1 MNRYFLVDFENV
13 SDDGLNGFKELSSED
28 TVIVMY
34 TDKACKIRVEF
45 VQALNEKKSRAAF
58 RFMKVTSGNQA
69 LDMQLATFL
78 GSMIP
83 AEGSGTEYVIVSKDK
98 GYNHIIQFWNEREPQ
113 IRIRLKKSIR
123 DAIHENAEES
133 EETPGPVTEKKPA
146 EKKTAAKKTTEKKPA
161 AGRKTVKKETVPEEK
176 PVSNDTALKPEK
188 APEHQGQEQKTAL
201 KPQENG
207 GKGQEKTRL
216 NAAVQRILSD
226 AKYDTAVIAFVAS
239 YAVKLYGTE
248 NAKRSTYTGII
259 RQYGQKEGLQ
269 IYNLIK
275 KEL

>member
-13 SDDGLNGFKELSSED
+13 SDDGLNGFKELTGTD

-45 VQALNEKKSRAAF
+45 VEALNARKTRASF
-58 RFMKVTSGNQA
+58 RFMKVASGNQA

-83 AEGSGTEYVIVSKDK
+83 GEGNGTEYVIVSKDK
-98 GYNHIIQFWNEREPQ
+98 GYNHIIQFWNNREPE

-123 DAIHENAEES
+123 DALHENAEET
-133 EETPGPVTEKKPA
+133 EEAAPAPAPEKKPA
-146 EKKTAAKKTTEKKPA
+146 EKKPAARRKTEKKEPVKKAEEVRTVPETAAK
-161 AGRKTVKKETVPEEK
+161 
-176 PVSNDTALKPEK
+176 
-188 APEHQGQEQKTAL
+188 
-201 KPQENG
+201 PQES

-226 AKYDTAVIAFVAS
+226 AKYDTAIISFVAS
-239 YAVKLYGTE
+239 LAVKLHESE
-248 NAKRSTYTGII
+248 NAKRATYTGII
-259 RQYGQKEGLQ
+259 KQYGQKEGLT

>member
-13 SDDGLNGFKELSSED
+13 SDDGLNGFKELGPND
-28 TVIVMY
+28 TVLVMY

-45 VQALNEKKSRAAF
+45 VEELNEKRTEAAF
-58 RFMKVTSGNQA
+58 RFMKVASGNQA

-83 AEGSGTEYVIVSKDK
+83 KEGSGTEYIIVSKDK
-98 GYNHIIQFWNEREPQ
+98 GYNHIIQFWNGMEPG
-113 IRIRLKKSIR
+113 IRIRLRKSIR
-123 DAIHENAEES
+123 DAIHESTEEI
-133 EETPGPVTEKKPA
+133 EEAAASPAEKKPA
-146 EKKTAAKKTTEKKPA
+146 VKKTPSKKTPVKRES
-161 AGRKTVKKETVPEEK
+161 VKKEAAPEEK
-176 PVSNDTALKPEK
+176 NAAEEAVTAKPEK
-188 APEHQGQEQKTAL
+188 ASENRQEQKPAP

-226 AKYDTAVIAFVAS
+226 AKYDTAIIAFVAS
-239 YAVKLYGTE
+239 FAVKLYGTE

-259 RQYGQKEGLQ
+259 KQYGQKEGLQ

>member
-1 MNRYFLVDFENV
+1 MSRYFLVDFENV
-13 SDDGLNGFKELSSED
+13 SDDGLNGFKELTGTD

-45 VQALNEKKSRAAF
+45 VEALNARKTRASF
-58 RFMKVTSGNQA
+58 RFMKVASGNQA

-83 AEGSGTEYVIVSKDK
+83 GEGTGTEYVIVSKDK
-98 GYNHIIQFWNEREPQ
+98 GYNHIIQFWNNREPE

-123 DAIHENAEES
+123 DALHENAEEA
-133 EETPGPVTEKKPA
+133 EEAAPAPAPEKKPA
-146 EKKTAAKKTTEKKPA
+146 EKKPAEKKPAEKKPAEKKPAEKKPA
-161 AGRKTVKKETVPEEK
+161 ARRKTEKKEPVKKAEEVRTVPE
-176 PVSNDTALKPEK
+176 TA
-188 APEHQGQEQKTAL
+188 A
-201 KPQENG
+201 KPQES

-226 AKYDTAVIAFVAS
+226 AKYDTAIISFVAS
-239 YAVKLYGTE
+239 LAVKLHESE
-248 NAKRSTYTGII
+248 NAKRATYTGII
-259 RQYGQKEGLQ
+259 KQYGQKEGLT